1 MIPIRNHSHYSLLA
15 STSRC
20 EQIVKKCKEYGYTH
34 AGLTDIS
41 TVSGVVTFIKSCK
54 EEKITPIIGS
64 EIILKDGSHLTLI
77 CKNKSAW
84 TELLRVISLSNND
97 SNFDEVPRISFEELV
112 STITPANFVV
122 IDGYIGS
129 FLFNEIFPNKDCIFN
144 ASDEEAVRGCA
155 KNTIPAHI
163 EKMSIFPDYYLEVDR
178 NSPESLPVLSVLCE
192 MITECD
198 PTHKYTIPST
208 CSFYPD
214 RRDAVDHRVLLCVKL
229 KTTLKKLNDKI
240 ESLKDIEALKF
251 IRSSSFYIKGPMD
264 HIEQELQ
271 NLQSI
276 ASKCESFDIFSPPRL
291 PKFKTPNGESEIE
304 YLKELCRTG
313 WKRLISTKVKKERH
327 EEYKSRVLM
336 ELDVIEKANL
346 AGYFLIVQDYVNE
359 FRNKGVLV
367 GHGRG
372 CLQKTNVV
380 MADGGIKDIS
390 EILPGE
396 SIISDDGLPH
406 QVSHVHKYEVNEE
419 LLNIKTYFGDRS
431 GISLTK
437 DHKVLALKRKK
448 NIYDTYVNQHNDL
461 RWYKAEELSVGDCL
475 FQPIIET
482 PSSTISFDMTK
493 YLFSKKNGSKAYIS
507 DGEVHCYSTGNQYIK
522 NKILKSPIV
531 IELDE
536 DLAYAFGVF
545 VGDGWFSKGKNYV
558 NFCFNSETNNDSE
571 HKIKRI
577 MKSIG
582 CDFTECKNQNGKK
595 VNQTYFK
602 NEVIYHLFK
611 DIYSEY
617 YGTPDT
623 KYIPECIINSP
634 RLIKLAFLDGLVSS
648 DGHIDTGKTVITTVS
663 KRLAYQIK
671 YLLLSIGTP
680 SSVSF
685 SDRADSRKD
694 FSNLRRNYSIVFNF
708 DKNSL
713 YRSHKNG
720 FLIPIREVTSYH
732 DSSYVY
738 DLTIDGD
745 PNYLTSSGI
754 VHNSAAGCLVSYLL
768 GITLIDPIPYGL
780 LFSRFYSAGRN
791 IAGSVSLPDIDVDF
805 PPCYREEVISYI
817 RNRYGNDKVCQMITY
832 GRLAGKSIIKEVL
845 RVNESCSPSEMNKI
859 TEKIPNEAAISDLL
873 EEMDEPSVIMWAL
886 EHDRDSLIDYCWL
899 ENGEL
904 RGDYAKVFEQAIRME
919 GIFKNQGKHAAGVIV
934 CADSLDTICPM
945 VRDKHGHLLAGME
958 MGDLEALGCPKVDI
972 LGVSALEKLANTV
985 RDVSL
990 EEQND

>member
-1 MIPIRNHSHYSLLA
+1 MSNYIPLRNHSHYSLLA

-20 EQIVKKCKEYGYTH
+20 EQIVKKCKEHGYTH

-41 TVSGVVTFIKSCK
+41 TVSGVVTFLKSCK

-112 STITPANFVV
+112 STITPINFVV

-144 ASDEEAVRGCA
+144 ASDEESIKGCA
-155 KNTIPAHI
+155 QSIIPAHI

-178 NSPESLPVLSVLCE
+178 NPPESLPVLSVLCE

-214 RRDAVDHRVLLCVKL
+214 RKDAVDHRVLLCVKL

-251 IRSSSFYIKGPMD
+251 IRSGSFHIKGPMD

-276 ASKCESFDIFSPPRL
+276 ASKCEPFDIFSPPRL

-304 YLKELCRTG
+304 YLKELCRIG
-313 WKRLISTKVKKERH
+313 WKKMISTKVEKEKH
-327 EEYKSRVLM
+327 EEYKNRVLM

-359 FRNKGVLV
+359 FRSKGVLV

-372 CLQKTNVV
+372 
-380 MADGGIKDIS
+380 
-390 EILPGE
+390 
-396 SIISDDGLPH
+396 
-406 QVSHVHKYEVNEE
+406 
-419 LLNIKTYFGDRS
+419 
-431 GISLTK
+431 
-437 DHKVLALKRKK
+437 
-448 NIYDTYVNQHNDL
+448 
-461 RWYKAEELSVGDCL
+461 
-475 FQPIIET
+475 
-482 PSSTISFDMTK
+482 
-493 YLFSKKNGSKAYIS
+493 
-507 DGEVHCYSTGNQYIK
+507 
-522 NKILKSPIV
+522 
-531 IELDE
+531 
-536 DLAYAFGVF
+536 
-545 VGDGWFSKGKNYV
+545 
-558 NFCFNSETNNDSE
+558 
-571 HKIKRI
+571 
-577 MKSIG
+577 
-582 CDFTECKNQNGKK
+582 
-595 VNQTYFK
+595 
-602 NEVIYHLFK
+602 
-611 DIYSEY
+611 
-617 YGTPDT
+617 
-623 KYIPECIINSP
+623 
-634 RLIKLAFLDGLVSS
+634 
-648 DGHIDTGKTVITTVS
+648 
-663 KRLAYQIK
+663 
-671 YLLLSIGTP
+671 
-680 SSVSF
+680 
-685 SDRADSRKD
+685 
-694 FSNLRRNYSIVFNF
+694 
-708 DKNSL
+708 
-713 YRSHKNG
+713 
-720 FLIPIREVTSYH
+720 
-732 DSSYVY
+732 
-738 DLTIDGD
+738 
-745 PNYLTSSGI
+745 
-754 VHNSAAGCLVSYLL
+754 SAAGCLISYLL

-817 RNRYGNDKVCQMITY
+817 RDRYGHDKVCQMITY

-985 RDVSL
+985 RDVST
-990 EEQND
+990 EEQNGSY

>member
-1 MIPIRNHSHYSLLA
+1 MSNYIPLRNHSHYSLLA

-41 TVSGVVTFIKSCK
+41 TVSGVVTFLKSCK

-112 STITPANFVV
+112 STITPINFVV

-155 KNTIPAHI
+155 QSIISSHI

-178 NSPESLPVLSVLCE
+178 NPPESLPVLSVLCE

-198 PTHKYTIPST
+198 PKHKYTIPST

-214 RRDAVDHRVLLCVKL
+214 RKDAVDHRVLLCVKL

-251 IRSSSFYIKGPMD
+251 IRSGSFHIKGPMD

-276 ASKCESFDIFSPPRL
+276 TSKCESFDIFSPPRL

-304 YLKELCRTG
+304 YLKELCRSG
-313 WKRLISTKVKKERH
+313 WKRLISTKVGKEKH
-327 EEYKSRVLM
+327 EEYKDRVLM

-372 CLQKTNVV
+372 
-380 MADGGIKDIS
+380 
-390 EILPGE
+390 
-396 SIISDDGLPH
+396 
-406 QVSHVHKYEVNEE
+406 
-419 LLNIKTYFGDRS
+419 
-431 GISLTK
+431 
-437 DHKVLALKRKK
+437 
-448 NIYDTYVNQHNDL
+448 
-461 RWYKAEELSVGDCL
+461 
-475 FQPIIET
+475 
-482 PSSTISFDMTK
+482 
-493 YLFSKKNGSKAYIS
+493 
-507 DGEVHCYSTGNQYIK
+507 
-522 NKILKSPIV
+522 
-531 IELDE
+531 
-536 DLAYAFGVF
+536 
-545 VGDGWFSKGKNYV
+545 
-558 NFCFNSETNNDSE
+558 
-571 HKIKRI
+571 
-577 MKSIG
+577 
-582 CDFTECKNQNGKK
+582 
-595 VNQTYFK
+595 
-602 NEVIYHLFK
+602 
-611 DIYSEY
+611 
-617 YGTPDT
+617 
-623 KYIPECIINSP
+623 
-634 RLIKLAFLDGLVSS
+634 
-648 DGHIDTGKTVITTVS
+648 
-663 KRLAYQIK
+663 
-671 YLLLSIGTP
+671 
-680 SSVSF
+680 
-685 SDRADSRKD
+685 
-694 FSNLRRNYSIVFNF
+694 
-708 DKNSL
+708 
-713 YRSHKNG
+713 
-720 FLIPIREVTSYH
+720 
-732 DSSYVY
+732 
-738 DLTIDGD
+738 
-745 PNYLTSSGI
+745 
-754 VHNSAAGCLVSYLL
+754 SAAGCLISYLL

-817 RNRYGNDKVCQMITY
+817 RDRYGNDKVCQMITY

-985 RDVSL
+985 RDVST
-990 EEQND
+990 EEQNGSY

>member
-1 MIPIRNHSHYSLLA
+1 MSNYIPIRNHSHYSLLA

-41 TVSGVVTFIKSCK
+41 TVSGVVTFLKSCK

-112 STITPANFVV
+112 STITPANFIV

-155 KNTIPAHI
+155 QDIISAHI

-251 IRSSSFYIKGPMD
+251 IRSGSFHIKGPMD

-304 YLKELCRTG
+304 YLKELCRVG
-313 WKRLISTKVKKERH
+313 WKRLISTKVEKEKH
-327 EEYKSRVLM
+327 EEYKNRVLM

-359 FRNKGVLV
+359 FRQKGVLV

-372 CLQKTNVV
+372 CFLPNTHVFTDYHSSKPIRDIRVGERVIDHEGIPRLVLQKF
-380 MADGGIKDIS
+380 
-390 EILPGE
+390 E
-396 SIISDDGLPH
+396 
-406 QVSHVHKYEVNEE
+406 YEVSEDIVRLE
-419 LLNIKTYFGDRS
+419 FSDGSIVDCTPDHLF
-431 GISLTK
+431 LTK
-437 DHKVLALKRKK
+437 NDGWIEAK
-448 NIYDTYVNQHNDL
+448 DL
-461 RWYKAEELSVGDCL
+461 RRSDKFVD
-475 FQPIIET
+475 
-482 PSSTISFDMTK
+482 TI
-493 YLFSKKNGSKAYIS
+493 
-507 DGEVHCYSTGNQYIK
+507 GNRRRT
-522 NKILKSPIV
+522 L
-531 IELDE
+531 
-536 DLAYAFGVF
+536 
-545 VGDGWFSKGKNYV
+545 
-558 NFCFNSETNNDSE
+558 T
-571 HKIKRI
+571 
-577 MKSIG
+577 
-582 CDFTECKNQNGKK
+582 
-595 VNQTYFK
+595 
-602 NEVIYHLFK
+602 
-611 DIYSEY
+611 
-617 YGTPDT
+617 
-623 KYIPECIINSP
+623 
-634 RLIKLAFLDGLVSS
+634 
-648 DGHIDTGKTVITTVS
+648 S
-663 KRLAYQIK
+663 KRTWNYQ
-671 YLLLSIGTP
+671 G
-680 SSVSF
+680 
-685 SDRADSRKD
+685 A
-694 FSNLRRNYSIVFNF
+694 
-708 DKNSL
+708 
-713 YRSHKNG
+713 
-720 FLIPIREVTSYH
+720 
-732 DSSYVY
+732 VY
-738 DLTIDGD
+738 DLEVEWSHTY
-745 PNYLTSSGI
+745 NVEGI
-754 VHNSAAGCLVSYLL
+754 AVHNSAAGCLISYLL

-791 IAGSVSLPDIDVDF
+791 IAGSISLPDIDVDF
-805 PPCYREEVISYI
+805 PPCYREDVISYI